1 MADIFVSYASQDRDV
16 AFRIVAFLEEQG
28 ISCWVAPRDVPPGVE
43 YGQAIITGI
52 EQSRALVL
60 ILSDQSNDSQ
70 FVRKEVERA
79 VSKTKPVLP
88 VRIREVTP
96 SGSLEFYIS
105 SAQWVDAWKSPMEQY
120 LLPLVGAIKAIG
132 QPGAAPVRSS
142 ALPPPRRSHTPLLVG
157 AGLVVVLAAAA
168 GAWWYAA
175 PTPATPVATAPSAPA
190 TATAPAPAATT
201 ASVPGAAAPPAP
213 AAPQAAPAASAPA
226 APVAAAP
233 AVPAPTVRQTE
244 STPAGPKR
252 NDLVFVTG
260 SWCQPYQGMTIR
272 YKIMRTGPDTILT
285 QVDHP
290 QSPGWEVSTRIK
302 VIKGGFEFQPVD
314 TEPDD
319 KNIARFTI
327 VDDSTLKLVRAD
339 GEAQDGPIRVRCPA
353 SAK

>member
-16 AFRIVAFLEEQG
+16 AFRIVGFLEEQG

-43 YGQAIITGI
+43 YGQAIINGI

-60 ILSDQSNDSQ
+60 ILSDQSNDSM

-96 SGSLEFYIS
+96 SGSLEFFIS
-105 SAQWVDAWKSPMEQY
+105 SAQWVDAWKSPMEQH

-132 QPGAAPVRSS
+132 QPGAAPVRSAS
-142 ALPPPRRSHTPLLVG
+142 LPPPRRSSMP
-157 AGLVVVLAAAA
+157 LVVGTGLAAALVA
-168 GAWWYAA
+168 AGGAWWYASRTPA
-175 PTPATPVATAPSAPA
+175 PTAPMATSPSTPPSAAAPA
-190 TATAPAPAATT
+190 APAAT
-201 ASVPGAAAPPAP
+201 PP
-213 AAPQAAPAASAPA
+213 

-233 AVPAPTVRQTE
+233 AVPAPSPQPAE
-244 STPAGPKR
+244 SPPAGSRR
-252 NDLVFVTG
+252 NDPAFVTG

-290 QSPGWEVSTRIK
+290 QSPAWEVTTRIK
-302 VIKGGFEFQPVD
+302 VINDGFEFQPVD
-314 TEPDD
+314 AAPDD
-319 KNIARFTI
+319 KNIARFAI

-339 GEAQDGPIRVRCPA
+339 GQPQDGPIRVRCPA
-353 SAK
+353 K